1 MTCPAGDP
9 ARWRRLS
16 CLAAVLVGV
25 GGSGCLAHGPA
36 AERPAHVAVAHS
48 QTVVLEVGPQRQP
61 CMGMV
66 PRMCLMVR
74 EVPPG
79 TPPGPWQP
87 WFEEI
92 AGFAHVAGQ
101 PYRLRVR
108 QDRLARPPADAA
120 DTRYTLIEVLQ
131 PRPGR
136 LAGGSP

>member
-1 MTCPAGDP
+1 VGWLVKWLAG
-9 ARWRRLS
+9 S
-16 CLAAVLVGV
+16 
-25 GGSGCLAHGPA
+25 
-36 AERPAHVAVAHS
+36 VAVVTWAAHATPAS
-48 QTVVLEVGPQRQP
+48 PAVSHSETVVLEVGPQRQP

-79 TPPGPWQP
+79 TSPGPWQP

-136 LAGGSP
+136 PAGGSS